1 MTDLTTG
8 NTASALEGEYT
19 ALRTSAIVIDR
30 SQRSRGT
37 FGGAKGA
44 EVLTGLVTNDVL
56 ALVEGTGC
64 YAAAL
69 TPKGK
74 IIADVRIF
82 LRTAD
87 VLVDVPPRAAAGWL
101 SMVKKYVNPRLS
113 RYQDVSDAL
122 FDLSVYGRS
131 SASILAKAL
140 GTDDAPIMALSDFG
154 HVVVI
159 AWGLSITV
167 ARVPDLGIDG
177 FALFVPAA
185 GRARAWEALQREGAT
200 PAGPD
205 VFNVARIESGR
216 PEWGIEMNENTLP
229 QEANLDVLHAI
240 SYTKG
245 CYTGQET
252 VARIHFRGH
261 VNRHL
266 RGVRFDETASFPP
279 GGELFDAAGKS
290 VGEIRSVALS
300 PKLGGVGLAMV
311 RREVA
316 MDSELDVRSDDG
328 GGRARV
334 VDLPFVRG

>member
-1 MTDLTTG
+1 MTSLTTG
-8 NTASALEGEYT
+8 NTASALEVEYT
-19 ALRTSAIVIDR
+19 ALHTSAIVIDR

-82 LRTAD
+82 LRTDD

-113 RYQDVSDAL
+113 RYSDVSDTL
-122 FDLSVYGRS
+122 SDLSVYGRS

-154 HVVVI
+154 HFVAI
-159 AWGLSITV
+159 AWGGAITV
-167 ARVPDLGIDG
+167 ARVPDLGVDG
-177 FALFVPAA
+177 FTLFVPAA
-185 GRARAWEALQREGAT
+185 GRDRAWEALQREGAT
-200 PAGPD
+200 PAGSE
-205 VFNVARIESGR
+205 VFDIARIESGR

-229 QEANLDVLHAI
+229 Q
-240 SYTKG
+240 
-245 CYTGQET
+245 
-252 VARIHFRGH
+252 
-261 VNRHL
+261 
-266 RGVRFDETASFPP
+266 
-279 GGELFDAAGKS
+279 
-290 VGEIRSVALS
+290 
-300 PKLGGVGLAMV
+300 
-311 RREVA
+311 
-316 MDSELDVRSDDG
+316 
-328 GGRARV
+328 
-334 VDLPFVRG
+334 

>member
-1 MTDLTTG
+1 MTSLTTG
-8 NTASALEGEYT
+8 NTASALETEYT
-19 ALRTSAIVIDR
+19 ALHTSAILIDR

-37 FGGAKGA
+37 FGGAKAA

-82 LRTAD
+82 LRTDD

-113 RYQDVSDAL
+113 RYQDVSDSL
-122 FDLSVYGRS
+122 SDLSVYGPS
-131 SASILAKAL
+131 SASILAKVL

-154 HVVVI
+154 HFVAI
-159 AWGLSITV
+159 AWGVAITV
-167 ARVPDLGIDG
+167 ARVPDLGVDG

-185 GRARAWEALQREGAT
+185 GRDRAWEALQREGAT

-205 VFNVARIESGR
+205 AFDIARIESGR

-266 RGVRFDETASFPP
+266 RGVRFDTTTSFPP

-290 VGEIRSVALS
+290 VGEIRSVAQS
-300 PKLGGVGLAMV
+300 PKLGGVGLAMI

-328 GGRARV
+328 GGKARV
-334 VDLPFVRG
+334 VELPFVRG